1 MENNNI
7 AAVAV
12 PPAKKKGMHY
22 VAVCHVG
29 RVHMEYGNIWLGDGL
44 GGTDK
49 TLADTIGEQLAQLG
63 TDELDGLAR
72 LTLTIDP
79 LDDTGTVV
87 EVV

>member
-1 MENNNI
+1 MENNNS

-12 PPAKKKGMHY
+12 PPAKKKGTHH

-29 RVHMEYGNIWLGDGL
+29 RVQMEYGNIWLGDGL

-49 TLADTIGEQLAQLG
+49 TLAAAISEQLAQLG
-63 TDELDGLAR
+63 IDELDGLAR

-79 LDDTGTVV
+79 LDDAGTVV